1 MLNLPST
8 VSVNRY
14 LPKRKNKDRQTYFS
28 LYYQKHREKLLTK
41 RKTRYLNQ
49 KSLLWS
55 NFFTCKKPWCYTCI
69 QAGTKETEYKFC
81 GENCSVKYWLTIYAK
96 ICGRKEKERDLKER
110 EKVKKERK
118 SVEQFSPHTRVDIF
132 NSPHAPAGRLH
143 ARVKNSFFLFN
154 IDRGEENKQ
163 ERRKRKDQ
171 AWRRLATKGKI
182 AQTSGYNLPNYQEKR
197 SIEGLLKQYG
207 EYSYLTGKPLGNYYL
222 STLDID
228 LRKVEFPE
236 KMVAKLEKIVDC
248 LLNSLRVSYDKTK
261 KGLHVDILTP
271 EPLPNEI
278 IYYQGWGKTW
288 NVGSI
293 QSKGKYVVGEDKE
306 KEFINRGKWY
316 WKADRNEEIRAKL
329 TKFLFIVGK
338 RQSEAKEVVNSTPNF
353 KKINWIAQQIK
364 RAIQAK
370 ILNIRKTGL
379 TDLIKIFYLNQKT
392 QKTGYFLLNTY
403 QRAEAL
409 PSLSVGSVRSM
420 LLVSGTKHDFFSR
433 MRLRTSILS
442 PVYAG

>member
-1 MLNLPST
+1 MLNIPKFNKYQLT
-8 VSVNRY
+8 EY
-14 LPKRKNKDRQTYFS
+14 LPERKNKDRQTYFS

-41 RKTRYLNQ
+41 RKNRYLNQ

-69 QAGTKETEYKFC
+69 QYGIKETEYKFC
-81 GENCSVKYWLTIYAK
+81 GENCSVKYWITIYAK

-110 EKVKKERK
+110 EKVKKERE
-118 SVEQFSPHTRVDIF
+118 SVEQFSPHTRVDIL
-132 NSPHAPAGRLH
+132 NSPHTPANRLH
-143 ARVKNSFFLFN
+143 VCVKNSFFLFN
-154 IDRGEENKQ
+154 IDQGEQNKQ

-182 AQTSGYNLPNYQEKR
+182 AQTSGYNLPTHREKR

-207 EYSYLTGKPLGNYYL
+207 EFSYLTGKPLGNYYL
-222 STLDID
+222 STLDVD

-236 KMVAKLEKIVDC
+236 KMIVRLEKIVEC

-306 KEFINRGKWY
+306 KEFIDRGKWY
-316 WKADRNEEIRAKL
+316 WKVDRNEEIRDKL
-329 TKFLFIVGK
+329 SKFLFMMGK
-338 RQSEAKEVVNSTPNF
+338 GQNEAKEVINLSPNF

-379 TDLIKIFYLNQKT
+379 TDLLKIFYLNQKT

-420 LLVSGTKHDFFSR
+420 LLVNGHKHAFFSR
-433 MRLRTSILS
+433 MRL
-442 PVYAG
+442 

>member
-1 MLNLPST
+1 MLNVPGLNKYQLT
-8 VSVNRY
+8 EY
-14 LPKRKNKDRQTYFS
+14 LPERKNKDRQVYFS

-41 RKTRYLNQ
+41 RKNRYLAQ
-49 KSLLWS
+49 KNLLWS

-81 GENCSVKYWLTIYAK
+81 GENCSVKYWITIYAK

-110 EKVKKERK
+110 EKVKKERE
-118 SVEQFSPHTRVDIF
+118 SVEQFSPHTRVDIL
-132 NSPHAPAGRLH
+132 NSPHAPANRLH
-143 ARVKNSFFLFN
+143 VRVKNSFFLFN
-154 IDRGEENKQ
+154 IGEENKQ

-182 AQTSGYNLPNYQEKR
+182 AQTTGYNLPSYQEKR
-197 SIEGLLKQYG
+197 SIEELLRKHG

-236 KMVAKLEKIVDC
+236 KMVVSLEKNVEC
-248 LLNSLRVSYDKTK
+248 LLNYLRVSYDKTK

-306 KEFINRGKWY
+306 KEFIDRGKWY
-316 WKADRNEEIRAKL
+316 WKVDRNEEIRAKL
-329 TKFLFIVGK
+329 SKFLFMMGK
-338 RQSEAKEVVNSTPNF
+338 GQNEAKEVINLSPNF
-353 KKINWIAQQIK
+353 KKLNWIAQQIK

-370 ILNIRKTGL
+370 ILSVRKTGL
-379 TDLIKIFYLNQKT
+379 TDLLKVFYLNQKT

-409 PSLSVGSVRSM
+409 PSVSVGSVRSM
-420 LLVSGTKHDFFSR
+420 LLVNGRKHAFFSR
-433 MRLRTSILS
+433 MRL
-442 PVYAG
+442 

>member
-1 MLNLPST
+1 MV
-8 VSVNRY
+8 VS
-14 LPKRKNKDRQTYFS
+14 
-28 LYYQKHREKLLTK
+28 
-41 RKTRYLNQ
+41 
-49 KSLLWS
+49 
-55 NFFTCKKPWCYTCI
+55 
-69 QAGTKETEYKFC
+69 
-81 GENCSVKYWLTIYAK
+81 
-96 ICGRKEKERDLKER
+96 
-110 EKVKKERK
+110 
-118 SVEQFSPHTRVDIF
+118 
-132 NSPHAPAGRLH
+132 
-143 ARVKNSFFLFN
+143 
-154 IDRGEENKQ
+154 
-163 ERRKRKDQ
+163 
-171 AWRRLATKGKI
+171 
-182 AQTSGYNLPNYQEKR
+182 
-197 SIEGLLKQYG
+197 
-207 EYSYLTGKPLGNYYL
+207 
-222 STLDID
+222 
-228 LRKVEFPE
+228 
-236 KMVAKLEKIVDC
+236 LEKNVEC

-306 KEFINRGKWY
+306 KEFIDRGKWY
-316 WKADRNEEIRAKL
+316 WKVDRNEEIRTKL
-329 TKFLFIVGK
+329 SKFLFMMGK
-338 RQSEAKEVVNSTPNF
+338 GQNEAKEVINLSPNF
-353 KKINWIAQQIK
+353 KKLNWIAQQIK

-379 TDLIKIFYLNQKT
+379 TDLLKVFYLNQKT

-420 LLVSGTKHDFFSR
+420 LLVNGRKHAFFSR